1 MSGDGKRRMAAKPE
15 RRLTDAEARLLLEP
29 NFGIVAV
36 LRPDGSPHQTVVWVD
51 WDGERPLFN
60 TAEGRAKVD
69 YLRRDPRVSLL
80 VVDRDDPWRW
90 ISVSGTAELSHE
102 GAEENIHRLG
112 KKYRGWDRYPLKP
125 GEKRVIVRIRA
136 DRVTAY
142 KV

>member
-1 MSGDGKRRMAAKPE
+1 VAVRTE
-15 RRLTDAEARLLLEP
+15 RTLSEAEGQVLLEP
-29 NFGIVAV
+29 NFGVVAAV
-36 LRPDGSPHQTVVWVD
+36 RPDGTPHQTVVWVD
-51 WDGERPLFN
+51 YDGERALFN
-60 TAEGRAKVD
+60 TAEGRKKLD

-80 VVDRDDPWRW
+80 VVDRNDPWRW
-90 ISVSGTAELSHE
+90 ISVSGEAELVE
-102 GAEENIHRLG
+102 QGAEEHIHKLG